1 MVLYCKRC
9 EYWHCKRNVPYILNK
24 LTSKN
29 NEERV
34 SKEGMTS
41 KFVMTR
47 EENIFVAKRNI
58 VDYIWKSAKLEGLGV
73 TYPDTEAI
81 FNGMR
86 APNVKV
92 EEIVAVNNL
101 KHAWQFLL
109 DSLDVPADY
118 PYVCHLN
125 KVVGGDNLIINAGF
139 IRKVSV
145 SIGGTSWKPNMP
157 IESQIKEEI
166 ANILSLDEPTERAIT
181 LTLYLMRKQMF
192 LDGNKRT
199 SMLAGN
205 QIMIANGC
213 GVISVPIEHQPEFT
227 KQLVEF
233 YESGNMDE
241 LKDFICETSIDGIDF
256 RQNNSEDNSPT
267 LSL

>member
-1 MVLYCKRC
+1 
-9 EYWHCKRNVPYILNK
+9 
-24 LTSKN
+24 
-29 NEERV
+29 
-34 SKEGMTS
+34 MTP
-41 KFVMTR
+41 KFDMTR

-58 VDYIWKSAKLEGLGV
+58 VDYIWKSARLEGLGV

-81 FNGMR
+81 YNGMR

-109 DSLDVPADY
+109 DTLDVPVDY
-118 PYVCHLN
+118 SYVCHLN
-125 KVVGGDNLIINAGF
+125 KIVGGDNLVINAGF
-139 IRKVSV
+139 IRKVPV
-145 SIGGTSWKPNMP
+145 SIGGTTWKPDMP

-166 ANILSLDEPTERAIT
+166 ADVLSIAEPTDRAIT

-213 GVISVPIEHQPEFT
+213 GISVPIEYQPEFT
-227 KQLVEF
+227 KLLVEF
-233 YESGNMDE
+233 YESGTME
-241 LKDFICETSIDGIDF
+241 TLKEFVYDTSIDGIDF
-256 RQNNSEDNSPT
+256 RQNEGEDSSPQ

>member
-1 MVLYCKRC
+1 MLYNTISINS
-9 EYWHCKRNVPYILNK
+9 EGK
-24 LTSKN
+24 LVKDS
-29 NEERV
+29 
-34 SKEGMTS
+34 MLP
-41 KFVMTR
+41 KFSMKK

-58 VDYIWKSAKLEGLGV
+58 IDYIWKSAKLEGLGV

-101 KHAWQFLL
+101 KHSWQFLL
-109 DSLDVPADY
+109 NNLDVPADY
-118 PYVCHLN
+118 PYICHLN
-125 KVVGGDNLIINAGF
+125 KIVGGDNLIINSGF
-139 IRKVSV
+139 IRKVPM
-145 SIGGTSWKPNMP
+145 SIGGTSWKPDIP
-157 IESQIKEEI
+157 IESQVKEEI
-166 ANILSLDEPTERAIT
+166 AEILSIEEPTERAVT

-213 GVISVPIEHQPEFT
+213 GIISVPIEHQPEFT
-227 KQLVEF
+227 KRFVEY

-241 LKDFICETSIDGIDF
+241 LKEFIYETSIDGIDF
-256 RQNNSEDNSPT
+256 RQNKSEDNPPT
-267 LSL
+267 LTM

>member
-1 MVLYCKRC
+1 MNHHMEPKY
-9 EYWHCKRNVPYILNK
+9 
-24 LTSKN
+24 T
-29 NEERV
+29 
-34 SKEGMTS
+34 
-41 KFVMTR
+41 MTR
-47 EENIFVAKRNI
+47 EESIFAAKRNI
-58 VDYIWKSAKLEGLGV
+58 IDYIWKSAKLEGLGV

-109 DSLDVPADY
+109 DNLDVPLDY

-125 KVVGGDNLIINAGF
+125 KIVGGDNLVINAGF
-139 IRKVSV
+139 IRRVPV
-145 SIGGTSWKPNMP
+145 SIGGTSWKPDMP

-166 ANILSLDEPTERAIT
+166 AEVNTIEEPTERAIT
-181 LTLYLMRKQMF
+181 MMLYLMRKQMF

-213 GVISVPIEHQPEFT
+213 GVISVPIELQPEFT
-227 KQLVEF
+227 KLLVEF
-233 YESGNMDE
+233 YESGDME
-241 LKDFICETSIDGIDF
+241 TLKQFVYDNCIDGIDF
-256 RQNNSEDNSPT
+256 RQNESEDNDAPDESNTPKMIM
-267 LSL
+267 

>member
-1 MVLYCKRC
+1 MDTV
-9 EYWHCKRNVPYILNK
+9 E
-24 LTSKN
+24 
-29 NEERV
+29 
-34 SKEGMTS
+34 S
-41 KFVMTR
+41 KFFMTR

-58 VDYIWKSAKLEGLGV
+58 IDYIWKSAKLEGLGV

-109 DSLDVPADY
+109 DNLDVPSDY
-118 PYVCHLN
+118 NYVCHLN
-125 KVVGGDNLIINAGF
+125 KIVGGDNLVINAGF
-139 IRKVSV
+139 IRKVPV
-145 SIGGTSWKPNMP
+145 SIGGTSWKPDMP

-166 ANILSLDEPTERAIT
+166 ADVLKIEEPTERAIT
-181 LTLYLMRKQMF
+181 HMLYLMRKQMF

-199 SMLAGN
+199 SMLAAN

-213 GVISVPIEHQPEFT
+213 GIISIPIEYQPEFT
-227 KQLVEF
+227 RMLIDF
-233 YESGNMDE
+233 YESGNMDDI
-241 LKDFICETSIDGIDF
+241 KDFVYENGIDGIDF
-256 RQNNSEDNSPT
+256 RQNECQDEGGESSPT
-267 LSL
+267 MTM